1 VKTLHFD
8 CFAGISGDM
17 TLGALVDL
25 GVDAKQLLKELDR
38 LNLAGWSIDFI
49 KDERCGIT
57 GTRAIVNIEDEGGA
71 QHEHHS
77 GHQHEHHHAEQRG
90 SHSGCRSW
98 RDIRAIIEQSGITEG
113 AKKRAAAIFSRIAAA
128 EAEVHGVPVDDVTFH
143 EVGALD
149 SIIDIVGSAICLD
162 ILKPEKITASEIE
175 LGGGEVKCA
184 HGILGVPAPATLK
197 LCEGLP
203 VRTGG
208 FNKEMTTPTGAA
220 ILAASVDAFV
230 TNASFRQIK
239 TAYGIGTR
247 KLDKANVLA
256 VSWREEAQSCAQ
268 DCAHDCVAQFC
279 GANWISE
286 ELVMLETNI
295 DDMTGEALGFLMD
308 RLFDAG
314 ALDVTFTACVMK
326 KSRPGVI
333 VSVLCQPLK
342 LQNIRSVIFEKS
354 SAIGF
359 RETAVRRVSLPREQ
373 RLINY
378 GGGEAEIKTVFLDEK
393 RSRTK
398 IEYRDREKLARKKN
412 ISLDE
417 AEDIIKRE
425 YGDF

>member
-57 GTRAIVNIEDEGGA
+57 GTRAVVHIEDEDGVQQGY
-71 QHEHHS
+71 HS
-77 GHQHEHHHAEQRG
+77 GHQHEHHHTEQHDH
-90 SHSGCRSW
+90 HSGYRSW

-128 EAEVHGVPVDDVTFH
+128 EAEIHGVQVDDVTFH

-162 ILKPEKITASEIE
+162 ILKPEKITAGEIE

-184 HGILGVPAPATLK
+184 HGILSVPAPATLK

-256 VSWREEAQSCAQ
+256 VSWREEAQSYAQ
-268 DCAHDCVAQFC
+268 SCTQNYAQNC
-279 GANWISE
+279 GADWISE

-333 VSVLCQPLK
+333 VSVLCRQLK
-342 LQNIRSVIFEKS
+342 LQDIRSVIFEKS

-373 RLINY
+373 RLIKY
-378 GGGEAEIKTVFLDEK
+378 GDGEAEIKTVFIDEK

-417 AEDIIKRE
+417 AEDTIKRE

>member
-1 VKTLHFD
+1 MMKTLHFD

-17 TLGALVDL
+17 TLGALVEL

-38 LNLAGWSIDFI
+38 LDLAGWSIDFI

-57 GTRAIVNIEDEGGA
+57 GTHAIVRTEEENNAPHGHHHDG
-71 QHEHHS
+71 HHS
-77 GHQHEHHHAEQRG
+77 
-90 SHSGCRSW
+90 SCRSW
-98 RDIRAIIEQSGITEG
+98 RDIRALIERSGITDG
-113 AKKRAAAIFSRIAAA
+113 AKQRAMDIFSRIAAA

-162 ILKPEKITASEIE
+162 ILKPGRITASEIE

-184 HGILGVPAPATLK
+184 HGIISVPAPATLK

-220 ILAASVDAFV
+220 ILAASVDSFI
-230 TNASFRQIK
+230 TGASFKQIK
-239 TAYGIGTR
+239 TAYGIGGR

-256 VSWREEAQSCAQ
+256 VSWREEPPAQNYPQ
-268 DCAHDCVAQFC
+268 TRDC
-279 GANWISE
+279 WINE
-286 ELVMLETNI
+286 ELITLETNI
-295 DDMTGEALGFLMD
+295 DDMTGEALGFFMD

-314 ALDVTFTACVMK
+314 ALDVTFTACTMK

-333 VSVLCQPLK
+333 VFILCPPSKIQTV
-342 LQNIRSVIFEKS
+342 RSAVFEKS

-359 RETAVRRVSLPREQ
+359 RETVVRRVSLPREQ
-373 RLINY
+373 HLLKY
-378 GGGEAEIKTVFLDEK
+378 SGGDAEIKTVFLDEK
-393 RSRTK
+393 KRRSK
-398 IEYRDREKLARKKN
+398 IEYRDREKLACKDD

-425 YGDF
+425 YGDS

>member
-1 VKTLHFD
+1 MKTLHFD

-49 KDERCGIT
+49 KDERCGVT
-57 GTRAIVNIEDEGGA
+57 GTRALVNIEDDA
-71 QHEHHS
+71 RREHH
-77 GHQHEHHHAEQRG
+77 HEHHHADQHDH
-90 SHSGCRSW
+90 HSGCRSW

-162 ILKPEKITASEIE
+162 ILKPEKITASEVE

-184 HGILGVPAPATLK
+184 HGILSVPAPATLK

-230 TNASFRQIK
+230 ANASFRQIK

-268 DCAHDCVAQFC
+268 NCD
-279 GANWISE
+279 ANWISE

-295 DDMTGEALGFLMD
+295 DDMTGEALGFLME

-333 VSVLCQPLK
+333 VSVLCRQLK
-342 LQNIRSVIFEKS
+342 LQDIRSVIFEKS

-359 RETAVRRVSLPREQ
+359 RETAARRVSLPREQ
-373 RLINY
+373 RFVNY
-378 GGGEAEIKTVFLDEK
+378 GDGEAEIKTVFLDEK
-393 RSRTK
+393 RRRTK
-398 IEYRDREKLARKKN
+398 IEYRDREKLARKNN

-425 YGDF
+425 YGDR